1 MGAVRAGSHLRFL
14 TVIHSVTC
22 GSLLSLDVSGVLFAF
37 LAQLASRNAS
47 WYLASTVQRRL
58 LDVFVVQDYSS
69 HSPPVTRAG
78 CFNSAFFAYL
88 PAKT

>member
-1 MGAVRAGSHLRFL
+1 MFAPIIMGAVRAGSHLRFL

-47 WYLASTVQRRL
+47 W
-58 LDVFVVQDYSS
+58 
-69 HSPPVTRAG
+69 
-78 CFNSAFFAYL
+78 
-88 PAKT
+88 

>member
-47 WYLASTVQRRL
+47 WCSPLHRAEVLVAPEHNLDGITPARLFGGRVAIFLCLYLRKL
-58 LDVFVVQDYSS
+58 
-69 HSPPVTRAG
+69 
-78 CFNSAFFAYL
+78 
-88 PAKT
+88 